1 MIQPT
6 ATAATATAKKSKFG
20 LCTHFAH
27 FFKAFAHRRPKNTLN
42 TGKNWLFTYCDCGK
56 LPENARKWPIFG
68 NETRFNLKKCKWGY
82 QWQNAATDTQTK
94 TRCKMCICF

>member
-27 FFKAFAHRRPKNTLN
+27 FFKAFAHRRPINTLN
-42 TGKNWLFTYCDCGK
+42 ITKNRPFTYCK
-56 LPENARKWPIFG
+56 SQKPPKIARNWPIFG
-68 NETRFNLKKCKWGY
+68 NETRFNPKKSKWGY
-82 QWQNAATDTQTK
+82 QWQSVATDTQQNTL
-94 TRCKMCICF
+94 CKNLHFV

>member
-1 MIQPT
+1 MTQPT

-42 TGKNWLFTYCDCGK
+42 TGKNWLFTYCDSRNA
-56 LPENARKWPIFG
+56 PEIAQKWPIFS
-68 NETRFNLKKCKWGY
+68 NETRFNKKKCKWGY
-82 QWQNAATDTQTK
+82 QWQNVATDTQTK